1 MKFSIVR
8 EDYVPDTNMDNNMYQ
23 FFSGIKDWDLAADYL
38 SKFSLKRGGKM
49 NIIPKRQYNIGIPI
63 GINTYGFTNN

>member
-23 FFSGIKDWDLAADYL
+23 FFSGIKDWKAAADYL
-38 SKFSLKRGGKM
+38 SKFSLKNGGKL
-49 NIIPKRQYNIGIPI
+49 
-63 GINTYGFTNN
+63 